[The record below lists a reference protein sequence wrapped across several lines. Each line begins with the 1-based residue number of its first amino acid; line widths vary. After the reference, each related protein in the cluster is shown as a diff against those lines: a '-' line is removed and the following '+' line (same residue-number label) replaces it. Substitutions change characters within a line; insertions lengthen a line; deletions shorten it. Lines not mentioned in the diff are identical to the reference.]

1 MKQRQI
7 RVIVTGALGRT
18 GSEVTSSLAGDH
30 ISFASIVCGVDVRAK
45 ADEKLFGVPIYAD
58 FSAITERADALI
70 DFSSAEGVATRLEF
84 AAAHGLCAVL
94 APTGFSAEDE
104 KLIGDYAERIAI
116 FRAANFSLGAAVT
129 EELCLRAKRLLPD
142 FETAIIEKHHKT
154 KKDAPSGTALRLAA
168 AIDGTATGKTAIY
181 PLRLG
186 TFPGEHEIIFAG
198 DGESVTMIH
207 RAENRR
213 IFALGAIK
221 AAGFLFGKPAGLYGM
236 KDMMKELF

>member
-18 GSEVTSSLAGDH
+18 GSEVTSALAGEN

-45 ADEKLFGVPIYAD
+45 ADEKLFGVP
-58 FSAITERADALI
+58 
-70 DFSSAEGVATRLEF
+70 EGVATRLEF
-84 AAAHGLCAVL
+84 AATHGLCAAL
-94 APTGFSAEDE
+94 APPGFSAEDE
-104 KLIGDYAERIAI
+104 KRIGDYAERIAI

>member
-18 GSEVTSSLAGDH
+18 GSEVMSALAGDH

-84 AAAHGLCAVL
+84 AVAHGLCAVL

-168 AIDGTATGKTAIY
+168 AIERVYSLCPACREA
-181 PLRLG
+181 P
-186 TFPGEHEIIFAG
+186 FA
-198 DGESVTMIH
+198 
-207 RAENRR
+207 A
-213 IFALGAIK
+213 
-221 AAGFLFGKPAGLYGM
+221 
-236 KDMMKELF
+236 